1 MLSVFTKKNSKNN
14 ETTTTVNRVK
24 EPPIIGIDLGTTNSC
39 VAVFENGESKVIKD
53 DEGHATVPSMIS
65 ISGND
70 VVRGHSAKNQGLIN
84 ANNTLFATKRFIGRK
99 YNEVAEK
106 AKSLPYKVVPGP
118 NGDAWIEIDGKKVS
132 PCQVA
137 AEILKEMKGIS
148 ERYLGKEVKDAV
160 ITVPAYFNESQR
172 QATKDAGKIAGLNVM
187 RLINEPTSA
196 ALAYGI
202 NSLKNDNKQLR
213 VAVFDLGGGTFDIS
227 ILEIN
232 GSVIEVKAT
241 NGDSSLGG
249 EDFDRRLQSYIEDEI
264 KKELKVDIEKD
275 ATLLLRIREACE
287 TAKKQLSKVT
297 NVEICI
303 PFIKTKNDKM
313 VDFKKEIT
321 RKFFSN
327 LVADITEKTVEP
339 CIRCLQDS
347 NLEKSDIDEI
357 ILVGGMTRCP
367 AVLEIV
373 EKIFGKKPITTVNPD
388 EAVALGAAIQGSILG
403 GSNKEVL
410 LLDVAPLSLGIETV
424 GGVFTRLINRNTT
437 IPTEKSSI
445 FSTAVDNQEQV
456 LIKIYQGE
464 REMSSKN
471 KYLGQL
477 VLQDI
482 PKAPKGVP
490 QILVK
495 FRIDADGLLH
505 VTTLDKTTNKK
516 QEIVIEAN
524 SGLTKEEIDSMIKQ
538 AEEMKQE
545 DLDEIEIMD
554 LRSKLEQSIERAE
567 NFIENVR
574 DKLSK
579 LDIER
584 LKDCIKSGKAVNAN
598 SKPSDYRVM
607 IKLLDEV
614 VSKIISRL

>member
-99 YNEVAEK
+99 YNEMAEK

-275 ATLLLRIREACE
+275 ATLLL
-287 TAKKQLSKVT
+287 
-297 NVEICI
+297 
-303 PFIKTKNDKM
+303 
-313 VDFKKEIT
+313 
-321 RKFFSN
+321 
-327 LVADITEKTVEP
+327 
-339 CIRCLQDS
+339 
-347 NLEKSDIDEI
+347 
-357 ILVGGMTRCP
+357 
-367 AVLEIV
+367 
-373 EKIFGKKPITTVNPD
+373 
-388 EAVALGAAIQGSILG
+388 
-403 GSNKEVL
+403 
-410 LLDVAPLSLGIETV
+410 
-424 GGVFTRLINRNTT
+424 
-437 IPTEKSSI
+437 
-445 FSTAVDNQEQV
+445 
-456 LIKIYQGE
+456 
-464 REMSSKN
+464 
-471 KYLGQL
+471 
-477 VLQDI
+477 
-482 PKAPKGVP
+482 
-490 QILVK
+490 
-495 FRIDADGLLH
+495 H
-505 VTTLDKTTNKK
+505 
-516 QEIVIEAN
+516 
-524 SGLTKEEIDSMIKQ
+524 
-538 AEEMKQE
+538 
-545 DLDEIEIMD
+545 
-554 LRSKLEQSIERAE
+554 
-567 NFIENVR
+567 
-574 DKLSK
+574 
-579 LDIER
+579 
-584 LKDCIKSGKAVNAN
+584 
-598 SKPSDYRVM
+598 
-607 IKLLDEV
+607 
-614 VSKIISRL
+614 